1 MPDRAAGSCEIN
13 PSNYYEFYIQSVM
26 LVIGSSVWAYV
37 IGSACGIIAT
47 IDPALIE
54 HRQTMDELN
63 FFVKDQGIPDELG
76 IRLRAYFRNTL
87 YLVRA
92 KRYDQLLTK
101 MSTRLRGDSSFQLAS
116 RRMRQVPYFAHPDL
130 EPEFLCHLATRFEI
144 AVFSRR
150 ERIPCQNLFVIDR
163 GIVAKNGRLGL
174 SVRGCFG
181 EDVIVSNDSL
191 RDLGDAVAITF
202 VQIIQLSRDDIYELL
217 PDFPIAY
224 AIVRR
229 HAFRLAFARLI
240 VKAAE
245 HAKSGQSE
253 ASRLKE
259 AMYTVVKA
267 PSEEAGG
274 VASAFAGKNK
284 PFANALTAASFASS
298 LQNYRDANKAETAME
313 ETYHHETASQ
323 ETPRPK
329 SSIMGLARK
338 APTAAPKLSVMLR
351 PRLLPTA
358 AAAKL
363 KGKGA
368 EKRVMDLGTRLDGL
382 QMSVTRRMD
391 TLEAKVDGLVNSI
404 EEKLVAHLHA
414 RRHHRHGESSAEHRL
429 SPHKSRKARR
439 EYQLTREHTNG
450 SGSIATQAQEAAP
463 VAVEITA
470 SELERNELR
479 AAEAA
484 MDADA
489 GGAGGRVSLSTP
501 FDA

>member
-1 MPDRAAGSCEIN
+1 MDAYLFGCAAGSCEIN

-63 FFVKDQGIPDELG
+63 FFVKDQGIPEELG
-76 IRLRAYFRNTL
+76 VRLRAYFRNTL

-202 VQIIQLSRDDIYELL
+202 VQIIQLSREDIYELL

-229 HAFRLAFARLI
+229 HAFRLAFARLV
-240 VKAAE
+240 VKAADL
-245 HAKSGQSE
+245 AKMNKSVGSP
-253 ASRLKE
+253 LKE

-267 PSEEAGG
+267 PADEMGG
-274 VASAFAGKNK
+274 VASAFAKSK
-284 PFANALTAASFASS
+284 PFSNALTAASFASS
-298 LQNYRDANKAETAME
+298 LQNYRDANKAEATME
-313 ETYHHETASQ
+313 EIYHNETAGLATNRQ
-323 ETPRPK
+323 T

-338 APTAAPKLSVMLR
+338 PQPKLSVMLR

-368 EKRVMDLGTRLDGL
+368 EKRVIDLGTRLDGL
-382 QMSVTRRMD
+382 QQAVTKRMD
-391 TLEAKVDGLVNSI
+391 NLEAKVDGLVNSI
-404 EEKLVAHLHA
+404 EQKLVAHLQA
-414 RRHHRHGESSAEHRL
+414 RRHRHGEGSAEHRL
-429 SPHKSRKARR
+429 SPHKSRKGRR
-439 EYQLTREHTNG
+439 EYHLSRDHTNG
-450 SGSIATQAQEAAP
+450 SAPMATPAMDAAP
-463 VAVEITA
+463 MAGACTA
-470 SELERNELR
+470 SEVERNELR

-489 GGAGGRVSLSTP
+489 GGGSVSLSTP